1 MEYFIGFDIGTES
14 VGWAVTNTEYKIA
27 KVNGKALW
35 GTRVFSE
42 ALKADERRAARI
54 GRRRYERRRQRLD
67 WLQNVFAEEIGKK
80 DPGFFQRLEE
90 SKFRE
95 EDKCSEFP
103 LGRYTLFSS
112 IRIIIKSILLSI
124 ICAMH

>member
-1 MEYFIGFDIGTES
+1 MEYFVGFDIGTES

-42 ALKADERRAARI
+42 ALKADERRAART

-67 WLQNVFAEEIGKK
+67 WLQNIFAEEIGKK

-103 LGRYTLFSS
+103 LGRY
-112 IRIIIKSILLSI
+112 
-124 ICAMH
+124 